1 MKTISQRTCKN
12 GHHYY
17 KSSDCPVCPI
27 CENERKP
34 TDSFLSKLSAPARR
48 AFEREGI
55 TTAEQLSAYSE
66 KEIRA
71 LHGVGPST
79 IPILKQV
86 LESAG
91 LDFKPTTK

>member
-1 MKTISQRTCKN
+1 MNTRSQKTCRN
-12 GHHYY
+12 GHQYY
-17 KSSDCPVCPI
+17 KSSACPVCPI

-34 TDSFLSKLSAPARR
+34 TDSFLAKLGAPARR

-55 TTAEQLSAYSE
+55 ATLEQLSAYSE
-66 KEIRA
+66 KEIRT

-86 LESAG
+86 LELAG
-91 LDFKPTTK
+91 LDFKPKA